1 MVIDAN
7 KGIDVKPDNILVNWS
22 GDEVE
27 ATTATDT
34 AAADTTVTDTTV
46 TDTTVTDTTAI
57 EPTVTKVALGD
68 FDIAFKLQ
76 SGESRQTPYA
86 IGNAMWRSPEG
97 QTGRGVTKASD
108 IFSFGLVAS
117 SL

>member
-1 MVIDAN
+1 M
-7 KGIDVKPDNILVNWS
+7 KPDNILVNWS
-22 GDEVE
+22 GDEE
-27 ATTATDT
+27 EPTTATDT
-34 AAADTTVTDTTV
+34 AAADTTATDTTV
-46 TDTTVTDTTAI
+46 TNTTAKEAI
-57 EPTVTKVALGD
+57 VTEVALGD
-68 FDIAFKLQ
+68 FDIAYKLK